1 MINAFVREQSNLQQ
15 IVLLIW
21 APVWTLVTSAV
32 NDPLD
37 AKPLNRF
44 SDDFFQCERSEL
56 RFYEESLP

>member
-44 SDDFFQCERSEL
+44 
-56 RFYEESLP
+56 